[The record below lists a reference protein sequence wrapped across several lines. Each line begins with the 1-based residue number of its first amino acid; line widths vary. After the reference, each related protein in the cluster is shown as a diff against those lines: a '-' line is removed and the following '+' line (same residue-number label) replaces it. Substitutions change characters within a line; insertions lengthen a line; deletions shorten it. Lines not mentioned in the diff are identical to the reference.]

1 MSGAVDRRFSV
12 APMMERTDRHCR
24 YFMRLLTQ
32 RTLLYTEMVTTG
44 AIVFGDK
51 ARHLEFDSTEHPVA
65 LQLGGSDPV
74 ALADCAEIG
83 AGYGYDE
90 VNLNVGCPSDRVQN
104 ARFGACLMAEPQLVA
119 DCVQAMR
126 DRVGIPITV
135 KCRIGIDDQDDY
147 DAFRAF
153 VNRVADEGG
162 CETFIVHARKAVLAG
177 LSPKENREIPP
188 LKYDYVYRLKNERPE
203 LEVIVNGGIT
213 SLEASVEHLQHVDG
227 VMMGRAA
234 YQNLSLLADV
244 DQRIFGDEEPST
256 DIASAIDAFMPY
268 VERELAKGVRLN
280 SLARH
285 LIGLFQGVPG
295 ARAWRRYLA
304 ENAPRTGAGA
314 NVIREA
320 ATFVASHAVAESV
333 S

>member
-1 MSGAVDRRFSV
+1 MSSAVDRRFSV

-24 YFMRLLTQ
+24 YFMRLLTR

-44 AIVFGDK
+44 AILFGDK
-51 ARHLEFDSTEHPVA
+51 DRHLAFDPAEHPVA

-83 AGYGYDE
+83 AAYGYDE
-90 VNLNVGCPSDRVQN
+90 INLNVGCPSDRVQN

-119 DCVQAMR
+119 DCVRAMR

-147 DAFRAF
+147 DAFRSF
-153 VNRVADEGG
+153 VDRVANEGG
-162 CETFIVHARKAVLAG
+162 CETFIIHARKAVLAG

-188 LKYDYVYRLKNERPE
+188 LKYEYVYRLKNERPD
-203 LEVIVNGGIT
+203 LEIIVNGGIT
-213 SLEASVEHLQHVDG
+213 SLENSVEHLQHVDG

-244 DQRIFGDEEPST
+244 DHRIFGEEGPST
-256 DIASAIDAFMPY
+256 DIAGAIDAFMPY
-268 VERELAKGVRLN
+268 VERELATGVRLN

-304 ENAPRTGAGA
+304 ENAPRTGAGE

-320 ATFVASHAVAESV
+320 ATFVSSHDVVESV

>member
-1 MSGAVDRRFSV
+1 MNVLVDRRFSV

-24 YFMRLLTQ
+24 YFMRLLTR

-51 ARHLEFDSTEHPVA
+51 DRHLAFDLNEQPVA
-65 LQLGGSDPV
+65 LQLGGSDPA
-74 ALADCAEIG
+74 ALAECAEIG
-83 AGYGYDE
+83 AEYGYNE

-104 ARFGACLMAEPQLVA
+104 ARFGACLMAAPKLVA
-119 DCVQAMR
+119 DCVRAMR

-147 DAFRAF
+147 DAFRTF
-153 VNRVADEGG
+153 VDRVADEGG
-162 CETFIVHARKAVLAG
+162 CETFVVHARKAILAG

-188 LKYDYVYRLKNERPE
+188 LKYDYVYRLKDERPG
-203 LEVIVNGGIT
+203 LEVIINGGIN
-213 SLEASVEHLQHVDG
+213 SLDESVEHLQHVDG

-234 YQNLSLLADV
+234 YQNLSLLAHV
-244 DQRIFGDEEPST
+244 DRLIFGGEDPST
-256 DIASAIDAFMPY
+256 HISDTIESFMPY

-320 ATFVASHAVAESV
+320 AMFVASHDVADSV

>member
-1 MSGAVDRRFSV
+1 MSSAVDRRFSV

-24 YFMRLLTQ
+24 YFMRLLSR

-51 ARHLEFDSTEHPVA
+51 DRHLAFDPAEQPVA

-83 AGYGYDE
+83 ADYGYDE

-104 ARFGACLMAEPQLVA
+104 ARFGACLMAEPKLVA
-119 DCVQAMR
+119 DCVRAMR

-147 DAFRAF
+147 DAFRNF

-203 LEVIVNGGIT
+203 LEIIVNGGIT
-213 SLEASVEHLQHVDG
+213 SLEASAEHLQHVDG

-244 DQRIFGDEEPST
+244 DQRIFGSEEPST

-268 VERELAKGVRLN
+268 VECELAKGVRLN

-304 ENAPRTGAGA
+304 ENAPRAGAGA

-320 ATFVASHAVAESV
+320 ATFVESHAVTESV

>member
-1 MSGAVDRRFSV
+1 MSSAVDRRFSV

-24 YFMRLLTQ
+24 YFMRLLSR

-51 ARHLEFDSTEHPVA
+51 DRHLAFDPAEQPVA

-83 AGYGYDE
+83 ADYGYDE

-104 ARFGACLMAEPQLVA
+104 ARFGACLMADPQLVA
-119 DCVQAMR
+119 DCVRAMR

-147 DAFRAF
+147 DAFRGF
-153 VNRVADEGG
+153 VDRVADEGG

-203 LEVIVNGGIT
+203 LEIIVNGGIT
-213 SLEASVEHLQHVDG
+213 SLEASAEHLQHVDG

-244 DQRIFGDEEPST
+244 DQRIFGSEEPST

-268 VERELAKGVRLN
+268 VERELVKGVRLN

-320 ATFVASHAVAESV
+320 ATFVASHAVTESV

>member
-1 MSGAVDRRFSV
+1 
-12 APMMERTDRHCR
+12 MMERTDRHCR
-24 YFMRLLTQ
+24 YFMRLLT
-32 RTLLYTEMVTTG
+32 RHTLLYTEMVTTS

-51 ARHLEFDSTEHPVA
+51 DRHLAFDPTEHPVA
-65 LQLGGSDPV
+65 LQLGGSDPA

-83 AGYGYDE
+83 AAYGYDE
-90 VNLNVGCPSDRVQN
+90 INLNVGCPSDRVQN

-119 DCVQAMR
+119 DCVRAMR
-126 DRVGIPITV
+126 DRVDVPITV

-147 DAFRAF
+147 PGFLAF
-153 VNRVADEGG
+153 VDRVAGEGG

-188 LKYDYVYRLKNERPE
+188 LKYDYVYRLKEERSA
-203 LEVIVNGGIT
+203 LEVIINGGIAT
-213 SLEASVEHLQHVDG
+213 LEEGAEHLQHVDG
-227 VMMGRAA
+227 VMLGRAA
-234 YQNLSLLADV
+234 YQNLSLLAEV
-244 DQRIFGDEEPST
+244 DHRLYGAADPC
-256 DIASAIDAFMPY
+256 DIASAIEAFIPY
-268 VERELAKGVRLN
+268 VEAELAKGVRLN
-280 SLARH
+280 TVARH

-304 ENAPRTGAGA
+304 ENATRPGAGT

-320 ATFVASHAVAESV
+320 AMFVLPQTVAESA